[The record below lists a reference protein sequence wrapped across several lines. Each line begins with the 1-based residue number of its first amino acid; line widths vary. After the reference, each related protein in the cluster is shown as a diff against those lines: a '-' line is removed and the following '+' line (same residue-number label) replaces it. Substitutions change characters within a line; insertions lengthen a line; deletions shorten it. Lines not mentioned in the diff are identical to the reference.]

1 MTTRHLRR
9 LALLLG
15 VLVLTSAGELGAQA
29 PSAEAVLVELQLGRI
44 ATRTVEA
51 YRAGDAALVP
61 LGAFFDLAEIR
72 SARRPDGSVEA
83 TSQPGNV
90 PFVVDPASRTL
101 RVGQERYAL
110 DAAQL
115 VQTPTDVY
123 LDTRALGRAF
133 NVEWDVSW
141 ADLQVTVVE
150 PGALPVAW
158 RIRRETML
166 RAELAASAPPE
177 YAGLQLGLERGR
189 IDGLVLDYSLLAPM
203 SGLSG
208 GAYSAMLGLDLL
220 GGSFAAGLESQP
232 GIGRAPRSEISWS
245 GVWRESPYVAQLR
258 LGDGISS
265 GPRPRT
271 LRGVSIS
278 NSPYVRPAMLG
289 NVPFAGQL
297 GQGWTVEAFRG
308 GRLIG
313 FDSVNALGRFS
324 FDVPIEYGENPVD
337 FIAYGPFGEMRQFN
351 QTYRVRNADVR
362 AGRFEYGLSLGACRT
377 VQCRANGNIDL
388 RYGPGTRW
396 TLRAGMDQ
404 FWRDSLRTL
413 SHPYAGVV
421 GSLTNALHVE
431 AEAVANAVLRGVV
444 RYEPSLNLL
453 VQAEANRFARSTV
466 NPILTPAGRLHQF
479 TLSAFL
485 RPTARLGS
493 NYLEASVDQIGA
505 VSGDLFSGRLGAS
518 IQISNMRIMPSIRA
532 QRQTVIGGPTL
543 TQSFVGLNTIIL
555 PRPSLGPVLGRL
567 TARTTLEL
575 QTGVGT
581 SSGSAFLGL
590 PITRWL
596 RTEAGVTWF
605 RGGRGPGLQ
614 LLVAVEPPGVRSYT
628 TVTGGGGVP
637 TAGSQYVSG
646 SAIYNPSRQGVDFSG
661 LPALARGGIA
671 GRVFLDVNANGRFD
685 KGEAP
690 LPGVRVIVG
699 PVYASSDSS
708 GEYHAWDVLPY
719 EPTMVTVDSATLASP
734 LWVPA
739 FAVSRVEPSPNR
751 YRQLDIPV
759 LPGGTVEGR
768 VMLPS
773 GAPAGGG
780 IVLVFTHRASGERRI
795 LASFGDG
802 SFYSIGL
809 RPGDWVLSVDPKTLD
824 ALGMAA
830 KPVPFLIEANPD
842 GAEVSGLQVELN

>member
-1 MTTRHLRR
+1 LHR

-15 VLVLTSAGELGAQA
+15 VLVLTAAGDLGAQA
-29 PSAEAVLVELQLGRI
+29 PTAEAVLVELQLGRI

-51 YRAGDAALVP
+51 FRAGDAALVP

-72 SARRPDGSVEA
+72 SARLPDGSVEA

-90 PFVVDPASRTL
+90 PFAVDPASRTL
-101 RVGQERYAL
+101 RVGQARYAL

-123 LDTRALGRAF
+123 LDTRALGRAL

-150 PGALPVAW
+150 PGTLPVAR
-158 RIRRETML
+158 RIRREAML
-166 RAELAASAPPE
+166 RAELAASSAPE
-177 YAGLQLGLERGR
+177 FAGLQLGLERGR
-189 IDGLVLDYSLLAPM
+189 IDGLVFDYSVLAPM
-203 SGLSG
+203 SGLSD

-232 GIGRAPRSEISWS
+232 GVGRAPRSEISWT

-258 LGDGISS
+258 LGDAFST
-265 GPRPRT
+265 GPRPRS

-278 NSPYVRPAMLG
+278 NSPYLRPAILG

-297 GQGWTVEAFRG
+297 GQGWTVEAYRG

-313 FDSVNALGRFS
+313 FDSVNALGRFT

-337 FIAYGPFGEMRQFN
+337 FIAYGPFGEMRTFN
-351 QTYRVRNADVR
+351 QTYRVRNADLPAR
-362 AGRFEYGLSLGACRT
+362 RFEYGLSLGACRT

-388 RYGPGTRW
+388 RYGPSARW
-396 TLRAGMDQ
+396 TVRAGMDQ
-404 FWRDSLRTL
+404 FWRDSLNSL

-421 GSLTNALHVE
+421 GALTNALQVE

-444 RYEPSLNLL
+444 RYEPSLNLQ
-453 VQAEANRFARSTV
+453 VQAEANRFARSAP
-466 NPILTPAGRLHQF
+466 NPLLTPAGRLHQF

-505 VSGDLFSGRLGAS
+505 VTGDLLSGRLGAS
-518 IQISNMRIMPSIRA
+518 IQVSNMRLMPSIRT
-532 QRQTVIGGPTL
+532 QRQAVIGGPTV
-543 TQSFVGLNTIIL
+543 TQSFVGFNTVML
-555 PRPSLGPVLGRL
+555 PRPSLGPLLGQL
-567 TARTTLEL
+567 TVRTMLEL
-575 QTGVGT
+575 QTGVGA
-581 SSGSAFLGL
+581 SSGAAFLGL
-590 PITRWL
+590 PIARWL
-596 RTEAGVTWF
+596 RTEAGVTWY
-605 RGGRGPGLQ
+605 RGGRGTGFQ

-628 TVTGGGGVP
+628 TVAGGGGLP
-637 TAGSQYVSG
+637 TTGSQYVSG
-646 SAIYNPSRQGVDFSG
+646 SAIYNPSRHGVDFSG
-661 LPALARGGIA
+661 TPALARGGIA
-671 GRVFLDVNANGRFD
+671 GRVFLDANANGRFD
-685 KGEAP
+685 AGDQP
-690 LPGVRVIVG
+690 LAGVRVIVG
-699 PVYASSDSS
+699 PVYAASDSS

-739 FAVSRVEPSPNR
+739 FAASQVEPSPNR

-768 VMLPS
+768 VSMPS

-780 IVLVFTHRASGERRI
+780 IVLVFTHRSSGERRVM
-795 LASFGDG
+795 ATFGDG
-802 SFYSIGL
+802 TFYSIGL
-809 RPGDWVLSVDPKTLD
+809 RPGDWELSVDPKTLD
-824 ALGMAA
+824 ALQMAA
-830 KPVPFLIEANPD
+830 EPVAFHIAPNPD
-842 GAEVSGLQVELN
+842 GAEVAGLQVQLR